1 VGSSEFFLGFAL
13 DTKTAKATDE
23 RVSYESA
30 DLTTHGVI
38 VGMTGSG
45 KTGLGIV
52 LLEEA
57 ILAGIPTLIVDPKG
71 DMGNLLL
78 AFPDFSPTDFEP
90 WVDPDEARR
99 QGVTTR
105 ALAEQTA
112 ATWKEGVA
120 GWDPKLEKIRA
131 LRERGSFAIY
141 TPGSSAGIPIN
152 IVGSLQAPKLSW
164 DTQAEALNEEIE
176 GFVSGLL
183 ALAGIDTDPLSSRE
197 HVLLSNLIEHAWR
210 DGKDLDLALL
220 IGQIQSPPLRKL
232 GVFDLDSFFPEKDRT
247 ALAMR
252 LNSLVASPS
261 FQAWTAGPPLDIQS
275 MLWADGRPQ
284 TAIVSLAHLSEE
296 ERQFI
301 VTLLFSKVVTWMRGL
316 SGSSDLKLL
325 CYMDEVFGFIPPTAT
340 PPAKKP
346 ILTMLKQG
354 RAYGVGLVLATQNPV
369 DLDYKAMSNAGTW
382 MVGRL
387 QTERDKAR
395 ILEGLQSVG
404 GGTDIKT
411 LDQGISSLDKRQ
423 FVLHSTH
430 QKEPKLFSTRW
441 AMSYLPGPLSREQ
454 IASLTQNDPRRAV
467 GPAPVAAAGPAS
479 APAPA
484 ADETAVAPKVASGIP
499 VYVLHPAA
507 AWGKQVGADAA
518 GKRLQAAVCARVHL
532 TFDDVKAGID
542 HREEWEAVF
551 SPLGER
557 FDPSSAQAVDYDA
570 RDFQP
575 QIPDGMNFVL
585 PAAPIDRAAYW
596 KSAEA
601 GLKQHLAR
609 QQQIE
614 VFRNLKLKLFSR
626 PGESQEEFATRC
638 DQAAQAKADEEA
650 AKLKDRLTERLD
662 RMQTQLAQAD
672 RRRQELEVDTSTR
685 KRDSILSGAGDVLG
699 MLLGG
704 RRSVRGMAR
713 VLTRGSITTR
723 TKQRLETAE
732 AKVQDRVDDIAELE
746 ASLAEEIAEI
756 NDRWQAAADEIDSV
770 TVRVEKTD
778 ITVDEVALVWVP
790 TA

>member
-1 VGSSEFFLGFAL
+1 MGSSDFFLGFAL
-13 DTKTAKATDE
+13 DAKTNKATDE
-23 RVSYESA
+23 RVSYDSA

-78 AFPDFSPTDFEP
+78 SFPDFRPTDFEP

-99 QGVTTR
+99 QGLTTA
-105 ALAEQTA
+105 ALAEKTA
-112 ATWKEGVA
+112 ASWKEGVS
-120 GWDPKLEKIRA
+120 GWDPKLERIRA
-131 LRERGSFAIY
+131 LRERANFAIY
-141 TPGSSAGIPIN
+141 TPGSAAGIPIN
-152 IVGSLQAPKLSW
+152 IVGSLQAPKLDWNS
-164 DTQAEALNEEIE
+164 QAEALHEEIE

-183 ALAGIDTDPLSSRE
+183 GLAGIEADPLSSRE
-197 HVLLSNLIEHAWR
+197 HVLISNLIEHSWR
-210 DGKDLDLALL
+210 EGKDLDLALL

-232 GVFDLDSFFPEKDRT
+232 GVFELDSFFPEKDRNG
-247 ALAMR
+247 LAMR

-261 FQAWTAGPPLDIQS
+261 FQAWTAGPPLDIQA
-275 MLWADGRPQ
+275 MLSVDDKPQ
-284 TAIVSLAHLSEE
+284 TAIVTLAHLSEE

-301 VTLLFSKVVTWMRGL
+301 VTLLFSKVVTWMRGR

-325 CYMDEVFGFIPPTAT
+325 CYMDEVFGFVPPTAT

-395 ILEGLQSVG
+395 ILEGLESVG
-404 GGTDIKT
+404 GGTDIKAM
-411 LDQGISSLDKRQ
+411 DKHISSLEKRQ

-430 QKEPKLFSTRW
+430 EKEPQLFTTRW
-441 AMSYLPGPLSREQ
+441 TMSYLRGPLSREQ
-454 IASLTQNDPRRAV
+454 VASLTQKDPRRAV
-467 GPAPVAAAGPAS
+467 GPASVAATTMPAP
-479 APAPA
+479 PAPA
-484 ADETAVAPKVASGIP
+484 ADETAVAPKVANGIP

-507 AWGKQVGADAA
+507 AWAKQVGADAA
-518 GKRLQAAVCARVHL
+518 GKRLQAAVCARVQL
-532 TFDDVKAGID
+532 TFDDAKAGID
-542 HREEWEAVF
+542 HREEWEAIF

-557 FDPSSAQAVDYDA
+557 FDPSTAQAVDYDA

-575 QIPDGMNFVL
+575 QIPAGMNFVL
-585 PAAPIDRAAYW
+585 PAAPIDSAAYW

-601 GLKQHLAR
+601 ALKEHLAR

-614 VFRNLKLKLFSR
+614 VFRNPKLKLFSR
-626 PGESQEEFATRC
+626 PGESQADFATRC
-638 DQAAQAKADEEA
+638 DQAAQGKADEEA
-650 AKLKDRLTERLD
+650 AKIKDRLADRIERIK
-662 RMQTQLAQAD
+662 TQLAQAD

-685 KRDSILSGAGDVLG
+685 KRDSILTGAGDVLG

-713 VLTRGSITTR
+713 VLTRGSVTTR

-746 ASLAEEIAEI
+746 ASLSNEIAEI
-756 NDRWQAAADEIDSV
+756 NDRWQVAADEIEAV
-770 TVRVEKTD
+770 TVRLEKTD
-778 ITVDEVALVWVP
+778 ITVDEMALVWVP